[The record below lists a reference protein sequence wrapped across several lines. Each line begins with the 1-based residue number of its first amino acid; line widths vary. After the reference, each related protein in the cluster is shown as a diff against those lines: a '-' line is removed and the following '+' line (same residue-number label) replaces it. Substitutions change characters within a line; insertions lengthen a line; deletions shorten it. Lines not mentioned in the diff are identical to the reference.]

1 MTHAARFRGLLR
13 HDGTIVA
20 PGAYVHHRTDDR
32 ACQVRVRRQSAN
44 PERVRVFGKRL
55 LQCHSA
61 YFSTSDQTPFHS
73 ADGAVTRN

>member
-1 MTHAARFRGLLR
+1 VTQAARFRGLLR

-44 PERVRVFGKRL
+44 AESVRE
-55 LQCHSA
+55 
-61 YFSTSDQTPFHS
+61 
-73 ADGAVTRN
+73 